1 MFKFECSQKVYRI
14 GNVEIGGH
22 PGQRPTVMVGSIFFQ
37 GHRIVSDPRKGTFNR
52 DKARAL
58 LEREAEIS
66 ERTGN
71 PRFIDVIGDT
81 GQALI
86 GYLEFVAS
94 CCDAPLLVDS
104 SVPQARME
112 AVRHFKGSAVAPRLI
127 YNAIDP
133 HFSEQEL
140 ECLKECGLKSAVVQP
155 FGNRAVRPK
164 DRIRLLEE
172 VLLPAAERGGIE
184 NVIVDVGVL
193 DIPSVSW
200 AAQTIREIKDR
211 LGYPCGCAAA
221 NALYLCEFLR
231 ASGTPIFE
239 AGSAA
244 VFTLPQSFGAD
255 YVFYGP
261 MRNASW
267 AYGACGMMDAMLAYN
282 SRNLG
287 YPLACDSHPLHQIV

>member
-1 MFKFECSQKVYRI
+1 MFKFKSPQKVYRI
-14 GNVEIGGH
+14 GNVEIGGF

-37 GHRIVSDPRKGTFNR
+37 KHRIVSDPRKGIFDEN
-52 DKARAL
+52 KARAL

-81 GQALI
+81 GEALI
-86 GYLEFVAS
+86 RYIEFVAF

-112 AVRHFKGSAVAPRLI
+112 AIRHFKDSAVMSRLI

-133 HFSEQEL
+133 HFSEEEL
-140 ECLKECGLKSAVVQP
+140 ECLKECGVKSAVVQP
-155 FGNRAVRPK
+155 FSNRAVRPR

-172 VLLPAAERGGIE
+172 ELLPAALRGGIE

-211 LGYPCGCAAA
+211 LGYPCGCASA
-221 NALYLCEFLR
+221 NALYLCDFLR
-231 ASGTPIFE
+231 EGGTPIFE
-239 AGSAA
+239 AGSAS

-255 YVFYGP
+255 LIFYGP
-261 MRNASW
+261 IRNAPW
-267 AYGACGMMDAMLAYN
+267 AYAACGMMDAMLAYN

-287 YPLACDSHPLHQIV
+287 YGLQCDVHPLHRIV